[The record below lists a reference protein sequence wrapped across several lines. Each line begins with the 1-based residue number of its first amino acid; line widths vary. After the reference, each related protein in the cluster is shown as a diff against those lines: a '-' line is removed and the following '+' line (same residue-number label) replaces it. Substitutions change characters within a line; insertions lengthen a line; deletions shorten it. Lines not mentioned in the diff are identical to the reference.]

1 MTLKIYS
8 IYRTLLILLLLFC
21 CAALAPAQPEKAT
34 LILQSGEEIPCQIK
48 RVAHGYVYFEAT
60 TTSLAFKYGDFIE
73 VEKVAAVR
81 LFDGQTLTMNE
92 YLASRGISLPAEPSV
107 TAKSRGK
114 AKSESAVPPP
124 PSGPGLR
131 LTSKLTDT
139 TRTADAVGLRL
150 PDLPAPPPVTAEMN
164 YAELAN
170 LLAEAGLVGKL
181 LNEINAGVLAA
192 RVLTTNQKQ
201 FLEAVA
207 QSPVW
212 IARKNALR
220 EAQRVAEGEFNI
232 LIQRQPDLLARE
244 FRFQPATG
252 KNAYAEFVQ
261 FLQIQNVLHFQDKW
275 EQVEKA
281 FGADAAAALRDILNN
296 YEDWLFLFGE
306 AAEKR

>member
-1 MTLKIYS
+1 MKFKVCFA
-8 IYRTLLILLLLFC
+8 YRPLLVLLVLFC
-21 CAALAPAQPEKAT
+21 CVAPAPAQPEKAT

-73 VEKVAAVR
+73 VEKVAAIR
-81 LFDGQTLTMNE
+81 RFDGQTLTMNE
-92 YLASRGISLPAEPSV
+92 YLTARGISPPEEPSA
-107 TAKSRGK
+107 TAASRGK
-114 AKSESAVPPP
+114 ARSEPTVPPAP
-124 PSGPGLR
+124 RGPGMR
-131 LTSKLTDT
+131 LTRKLMDT
-139 TRTADAVGLRL
+139 ARAADPVGLRL
-150 PDLPAPPPVTAEMN
+150 PDLPTPPPVTAEVN

-170 LLAEAGLVGKL
+170 LLAEAGLAGKL
-181 LNEINAGVLAA
+181 LHEINAGVLAA

-201 FLEAVA
+201 LLDAVT

-220 EAQRVAEGEFNI
+220 RAQRVAEGELN
-232 LIQRQPDLLARE
+232 LVIQRQPDLLARE
-244 FRFQPATG
+244 FRFQPASG
-252 KNAYAEFVQ
+252 RNAYAEFVQ

-306 AAEKR
+306 AVERR